1 MHLRVPLQLNSYGSR
16 DGRSLLVFGVSESD
30 WSEQTLIPL
39 SPISPSPIN
48 RLRFLWALPQEN
60 PSVCLLPQGTSALRR
75 TPSSNNSPK
84 RSVTIQTSP
93 LFTVRLLPF
102 YPNKSLYCKFTQCT
116 LLMRSFYAFI
126 RLFIN
131 YITVS
136 SKSNVY
142 IYQHSNNIIQGTYFN
157 SVLNYSVLPLNC

>member
-39 SPISPSPIN
+39 PSISPSPIK
-48 RLRFLWALPQEN
+48 RLRFMWALPQEN

-126 RLFIN
+126 RLFI
-131 YITVS
+131 YHITVP
-136 SKSNVY
+136 SKTLY
-142 IYQHSNNIIQGTYFN
+142 YQHSNNIIQGTYFN